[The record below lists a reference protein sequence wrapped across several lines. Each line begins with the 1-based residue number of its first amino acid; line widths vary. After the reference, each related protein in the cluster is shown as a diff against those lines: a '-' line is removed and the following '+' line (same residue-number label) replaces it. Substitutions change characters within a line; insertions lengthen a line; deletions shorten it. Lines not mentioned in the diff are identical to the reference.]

1 MPIDGVCNTVERF
14 SSHAGVSRCLHCS
27 ALCPQGD
34 GKQPVKERNEGRKR
48 LAEADKRPVKH
59 FFFHSF
65 TPPNPLIDIE
75 VGAFCEQNVNGM

>member
-14 SSHAGVSRCLHCS
+14 SSHAGVSRRLHCS

-34 GKQPVKERNEGRKR
+34 GKQSVAERNEGRKR
-48 LAEADKRPVKH
+48 PAEAEKRRKNVRQSN

-75 VGAFCEQNVNGM
+75 VGAFCE

>member
-1 MPIDGVCNTVERF
+1 MRGGNVLLKRINV
-14 SSHAGVSRCLHCS
+14 
-27 ALCPQGD
+27 
-34 GKQPVKERNEGRKR
+34 GKTSGK
-48 LAEADKRPVKH
+48 AI